1 MNWILAG
8 FLMFFCSVIQY
19 LLVRKSVLLK
29 IPSQFTNLA
38 MFLIPVIMFG
48 VTAVSLGTNLSVNW
62 FEFLVIAIMAFFF
75 SYLGNIFSLKSIEVA
90 PNPGYSLVL
99 SKSYVV
105 FTTLIAIPL
114 FNQQL
119 TPRAAL
125 AIAIIVLS
133 SAIIT
138 ITGKAKPA
146 AHVRPSWLPLAVGAF
161 FCWGMLSVAS
171 KYLLLIGVDVLPRLI
186 YTMSIVTLIIAAE
199 IRMKKMRWQAL
210 SKTSWGVLLG
220 IGVLSAGFNYFMQ
233 EGFVTA
239 PNIGYIN
246 AMNASSIGLVVIGS
260 AIFFRDE
267 FSWRKFIGVV
277 GVIIGLMLLVI

>member
-1 MNWILAG
+1 MHWILAG
-8 FLMFFCSVIQY
+8 FLMFLCSVAQY

-29 IPSQFTNLA
+29 IPSPFVNLA
-38 MFLIPVIMFG
+38 MFLIPVVLFA
-48 VTAVSLGTNLSVNW
+48 VTAISLGTDMSVSIY
-62 FEFLVIAIMAFFF
+62 ELAVIAVMAFFF
-75 SYLGNIFSLKSIEVA
+75 SYLGNIFSLRSIEIA

-105 FTTLIAIPL
+105 FTTLVAIPL

-119 TPRAAL
+119 TLRAGA
-125 AIAIIVLS
+125 AIAIIIIA
-133 SAIIT
+133 SALIT

-146 AHVRPSWLPLAVGAF
+146 SHVHPSWLPLAVGAF

-171 KYLLLIGVDVLPRLI
+171 KYLLMIGVGVLPRLI
-186 YTMSIVTLIIAAE
+186 YTMSIVSFLIAIE
-199 IRMKKMRWQAL
+199 MRVKKIQWRAL
-210 SKTSWGVLLG
+210 SKTAWGVLLG
-220 IGVLSAGFNYFMQ
+220 IGVLSGGFNYFMQ

-246 AMNASSIGLVVIGS
+246 AMNASSIGLVVVGS

-267 FSWRKFIGVV
+267 FSVRKFIGVI
-277 GVIIGLMLLVI
+277 GVILGLMLLVI